1 MQHGP
6 HKRNPVTFL
15 LMFCLI
21 VLCLGIFY
29 LTSLGLVY
37 YDFQFCVFM
46 GLGFVYCA
54 CLLWFLCYFLSSF
67 FEKYGLSVCLFFFLK
82 RKRCGVGWGK
92 GGQALSGED
101 GQALSRGMGGQAL
114 SGGGMGGLWVGKG
127 MGRLWVGGGGKALSG
142 GGGGQALSGG
152 KLWVGLGG
160 QVLSGGRV
168 GRLWAELGR
177 ENDYQNIL
185 YEKLFSIKTTYS
197 SQVWHCPEAVTCPSL
212 FILISSL
219 EDMHRK
225 LSSLQK
231 SAHLL
236 EETKK
241 ACVVLGLSSLFTVLH
256 LAVSQEAW
264 PCFSSLSAESLT
276 LHSLSLSLSSAEQS
290 SLTYTH
296 PQVCTKVLPGA
307 QQSSFGSLPQY
318 PVKEQH

>member
-1 MQHGP
+1 M
-6 HKRNPVTFL
+6 
-15 LMFCLI
+15 
-21 VLCLGIFY
+21 
-29 LTSLGLVY
+29 
-37 YDFQFCVFM
+37 
-46 GLGFVYCA
+46 
-54 CLLWFLCYFLSSF
+54 
-67 FEKYGLSVCLFFFLK
+67 
-82 RKRCGVGWGK
+82 
-92 GGQALSGED
+92 
-101 GQALSRGMGGQAL
+101 RGTR
-114 SGGGMGGLWVGKG
+114 KG
-127 MGRLWVGGGGKALSG
+127 MDFMLMRN
-142 GGGGQALSGG
+142 QAMHVRIWYS
-152 KLWVGLGG
+152 
-160 QVLSGGRV
+160 
-168 GRLWAELGR
+168 
-177 ENDYQNIL
+177 QNIL